1 LDLRAADDRPANP
14 NRTRPIVTDSLQLLP
29 GIPQRL
35 DERVT
40 RIVAPNAG
48 MMTGAGTN
56 TYLVG
61 TRELL
66 VIDPGPDDEAHVQAI
81 VAAGAGRIRWIL
93 CTHTH
98 VDHAPAAARLKSL
111 TGAPIAAMSAP
122 ATDHD
127 SKLDVDR
134 PLADDDLIQCPEVS
148 IRAIHTPG
156 HASNHVCFLLTGTG
170 MLFTGDHIMQGSTV
184 VIWPPDG
191 NMRAY
196 LESLR
201 RLLQLDIKILAPG
214 HGHLIEQPYAELDRL
229 IRHRLRRE
237 DKVRQAVLRT
247 AAGVTIETLL
257 PSAYD
262 DVPSVLHQMAARS
275 LQAHLDKL
283 ADDGEIRCVNGQY
296 FPVPGLKAAVAQPGN

>member
-1 LDLRAADDRPANP
+1 M
-14 NRTRPIVTDSLQLLP
+14 TDSRELLP
-29 GIPQRL
+29 GISQRL
-35 DERVT
+35 DDKVT
-40 RIVAPNAG
+40 RIVAPNGG

-61 TRELL
+61 TTELIA
-66 VIDPGPDDEAHVQAI
+66 IDPGPDDEAHVRAI

-98 VDHAPAAARLKSL
+98 EDHSPAAARLRSL
-111 TGAPIAAMSAP
+111 TGARIAAMSAP
-122 ATDHD
+122 VTDHD
-127 SKLDVDR
+127 CKLDLDR
-134 PLADDDLIQCPEVS
+134 PLVNDELIQCAEVS
-148 IRAIHTPG
+148 IRVIHTPG
-156 HASNHVCFLLTGTG
+156 HASNHLCYLLTGNG

-191 NMRAY
+191 SMRAY

-201 RLLQLDIKILAPG
+201 RLLKVDIKVLAPG
-214 HGHLIEQPYAELDRL
+214 HGHLIEEPYAEIDRL

-237 DKVRQAVLRT
+237 DKVRQAVLST
-247 AAGVTIETLL
+247 AAGVTVETLL

-262 DVPSVLHQMAARS
+262 DVPSVLHKMAARS

-283 ADDGEIRCVNGQY
+283 VEDGEIRCVNRQY
-296 FPVPGLKAAVAQPGN
+296 FPRP

>member
-1 LDLRAADDRPANP
+1 VRGEPDQEQL
-14 NRTRPIVTDSLQLLP
+14 IVTDSRELLS
-29 GIPQRL
+29 GTLQRL
-35 DERVT
+35 DDDVA

-61 TRELL
+61 TRELI
-66 VIDPGPDDEAHVQAI
+66 VIDPGPDDETHVQAI

-93 CTHTH
+93 CSHTH
-98 VDHAPAAARLKSL
+98 FDHSPAAARLKSL
-111 TGAPIAAMSAP
+111 TGARIAAMSAP

-127 SKLDVDR
+127 FKLDLDR
-134 PLADDDLIQCPEVS
+134 PLTDDDFIQCAEVS

-156 HASNHVCFLLTGTG
+156 HASNHLCFLLTGTG
-170 MLFTGDHIMQGSTV
+170 MLFTGDHVMQGSTV

-196 LESLR
+196 LDSLR
-201 RLLQLDIKILAPG
+201 RLLELDIKVLAPG
-214 HGHLIEQPYAELDRL
+214 HGHLIEEPYAEFDRL

-237 DKVRQAVLRT
+237 DKVRQAVSRT
-247 AAGVTIETLL
+247 AAGVTVETLL
-257 PSAYD
+257 SYSYD
-262 DVPSVLHQMAARS
+262 DVPKVLHQMAARS

-283 ADDGEIRCVNGQY
+283 VDDGEIRCVNRQY
-296 FPVPGLKAAVAQPGN
+296 FPVP

>member
-1 LDLRAADDRPANP
+1 VPANP
-14 NRTRPIVTDSLQLLP
+14 TRKPLIVTDAHELLSGTLQHLH
-29 GIPQRL
+29 
-35 DERVT
+35 DEVA

-61 TRELL
+61 TRELMI
-66 VIDPGPDDEAHVQAI
+66 IDPGPDNEAHVQAI

-98 VDHAPAAARLKSL
+98 FDHSPAAARLKSL
-111 TGAPIAAMSAP
+111 TGARIAAMSAP

-127 SKLDVDR
+127 SKLDLDR
-134 PLADDDLIQCPEVS
+134 PLVDGDSIQCAEVS

-156 HASNHVCFLLTGTG
+156 HASNHVCFLMTGTG

-201 RLLQLDIKILAPG
+201 RLRELDVKVLAPG
-214 HGHLIEQPYAELDRL
+214 HGHLMEQPYAEFDRL

-237 DKVRQAVLRT
+237 DKVRQAVSRAT
-247 AAGVTIETLL
+247 AGVTIEALL
-257 PSAYD
+257 PGAYD
-262 DVPSVLHQMAARS
+262 DVPKVLHEMAARS

-283 ADDGEIRCVNGQY
+283 VDDGEIRCVNRQY
-296 FPVPGLKAAVAQPGN
+296 FPVS